1 MIKTLSI
8 SSRNKG
14 KKSFPIFFKPKKIL
28 GNNLIF
34 KNATKEDAE
43 FILEL
48 RTDSKK
54 SKYISKTPN
63 DLEHQIKWLE
73 NYEIDNEQIYFII
86 LNKNYEKVGT
96 VRLYEKNGFS
106 LWWGSWILKDGV
118 PSNFAIESTLIIYHF
133 ALSLGFE
140 RAIFNVRKDN
150 RSVWKFHEIFGAIK
164 TSETRDD
171 FIYCIG
177 HESIKKSLERY
188 KKYLPNK
195 IRIEN

>member
-1 MIKTLSI
+1 MSSDTKIYKIKT
-8 SSRNKG
+8 
-14 KKSFPIFFKPKKIL
+14 FPVFFKPKKII

-34 KNATKEDAE
+34 KNATIEDAA

-73 NYEIDNEQIYFII
+73 KYEIDNEQIYFII

-96 VRLYEKNGFS
+96 IRLYEKNRFS
-106 LWWGSWILKDGV
+106 FWWGSWILKDGV
-118 PSNFAIESTLIIYHF
+118 PSIFAIESVLIIYHF
-133 ALSLGFE
+133 ALSLGFKK
-140 RAIFNVRKDN
+140 AIFNIRKDN

-164 TSETRDD
+164 TSQTNDD
-171 FIYCIG
+171 FIYSIS
-177 HESIKKSLERY
+177 HESIKKSLVRY
-188 KKYLPNK
+188 KKYLTNK
-195 IRIEN
+195 IRIED